1 MSNHACFI
9 VPPYLLEGIAEAG
22 QDPEARCL
30 AAATLAKTEHI
41 HQARKQFFEAKLA
54 QAHHSGHGSGPL
66 SQNIVPDYILEDLSN
81 AEGIDEGARQSAQ
94 HTLAVN
100 RQLREQRAAGVTD
113 TGAAAA
119 ANFTRSVYDVENNEF
134 KVLLGRVDL
143 SRTLLPGKLVRA
155 EGQPASKDKT
165 VNEAY
170 DNCLKVLQF
179 YKEIF
184 KYTSVDGNNM
194 PVVSSVHY
202 EKDYQ
207 NAGWYGVIEDKTY
220 NQMAY
225 GDGAGVLYNFTNC
238 IDVIG
243 HEITVSLAA
252 LNSEGSDPWQVF
264 ELTLLLACRHAI
276 HQHAS
281 LPR

>member
-1 MSNHACFI
+1 MSAAD
-9 VPPYLLEGIAEAG
+9 AEAG
-22 QDPEARCL
+22 QDPEARRL

-41 HQARKQFFEAKLA
+41 HEARKQFFEAKLA
-54 QAHHSGHGSGPL
+54 HALHSGHGSGPL

-119 ANFTRSVYDVENNEF
+119 AAAASTAPAPTNFTRSVYDVENKEIKF
-134 KVLLGRVDL
+134 LGGQIDL

-179 YKEIF
+179 YKETF
-184 KYTSVDGNNM
+184 KYTSLDGNNM

-207 NAGWYGVIEDKTY
+207 NAGWYGVIMGKTY
-220 NQMAY
+220 NQMVY

-276 HQHAS
+276 H
-281 LPR
+281 